1 MQARNQYTASNVIFR
16 SLCLITVIASLTA
29 CGGEG
34 SSTNVANQVNGAV
47 TAQQTQVAQVGIV
60 QNCGPGDLP
69 EGQTQGRVP
78 IEDRTSGRSEQGYNC
93 NLKRIGQFQGEGAS
107 WVNPMFKNCAYMA
120 TSFAG
125 IPNKKMQGVQV
136 VDVSNPSAPAFVE
149 SLTSAAFMA
158 GTWESLKVNTKRE
171 LLAGV
176 AGGPIEGL
184 GFIDIYDIS
193 GDCTHPRL
201 LNGLSGSLTV
211 PANFIGHEGNFSPDG
226 NTYWSTS
233 SAGGTITAID
243 ISNPA
248 KPHIVFI
255 GDSLLPNHGFSF
267 NADGTR
273 MYLTSATPAG
283 VIILDVSDIQNRKA
297 LPLIKPVGQIF
308 WQDGNISQHTIPVFY
323 QGKPRLI
330 VVDEFGTGATRIL
343 DISDETKPTILS
355 KIRLQIQ
362 QADKATL
369 RQQDLGNN
377 GLFGYEGHYCSVDR
391 TNDPQALACGYFQ
404 SGVRVFDIRNPV
416 EPKEIAYYNPPSQ
429 TGKAATLPGSEHAGS
444 PAGYGPSVS
453 DIQNLGLGIPTK
465 LALGPDLSA
474 DWCSSPPEFRGNQ
487 LWVTCQDNG
496 FMVLQFE
503 KGVYPF
509 Q

>member
-1 MQARNQYTASNVIFR
+1 MPPKTLQKTQRTHICLSLVFASAALL
-16 SLCLITVIASLTA
+16 SG
-29 CGGEG
+29 CGGDG
-34 SSTNVANQVNGAV
+34 SNGQASVSGSVVSTQETQTLQVSP
-47 TAQQTQVAQVGIV
+47 V
-60 QNCGPGDLP
+60 QNCSSGDLP
-69 EGQTQGRVP
+69 EGPVQGRVP

-93 NLKRIGQFQGEGAS
+93 NLKKIGQFQGEGAS
-107 WVNPMFKNCAYMA
+107 WVNPVYKNCAYMA
-120 TSFAG
+120 TAFAG
-125 IPNKKMQGVQV
+125 TLSKKMQGVQV
-136 VDVSNPSAPAFVE
+136 VDVSKPEAPAYVE
-149 SLTSAAFMA
+149 SLTSTAFQA
-158 GTWESLKVNTKRE
+158 GTWESLKVNPERQ

-201 LNGLSGSLTV
+201 LNGLAGSLSV

-243 ISNPA
+243 ISKPA
-248 KPHIVFI
+248 SPRIVYI
-255 GDSLLPNHGFSF
+255 GNSLLPNHGFSF

-273 MYLTSATPAG
+273 MYLTSAAPAG
-283 VIILDVSDIQNRKA
+283 VIILDVSDIQNRKP
-297 LPLIKPVGQIF
+297 LPIIKPVGQIF

-362 QADKATL
+362 QPAHVDL
-369 RQQDLGNN
+369 RQKDLGNN
-377 GLFGYEGHYCSVDR
+377 GLFGYEAHYCSVDR

-404 SGVRVFDIRNPV
+404 SGVRVFDIRNPLQ
-416 EPKEIAYYNPPSQ
+416 PKEIAYYNPPAQ
-429 TGKAATLPGSEHAGS
+429 TGKTAVLPGSEHAGS

-453 DIQNLGLGIPTK
+453 DVQNLGLGVPTK
-465 LALGPDLSA
+465 LSIGPDLSA

-503 KGVYPF
+503 RGVYPF